1 MHCFNSQ
8 NTRRAWL
15 CVCLTF
21 NKYINPAPSVEHAN
35 FECAVHRVMELFS
48 CPASIETQGGALE
61 VKRAKANVVVS
72 PFDSRGLFYGT
83 KQQERGDAA
92 TEINE
97 QAFR

>member
-1 MHCFNSQ
+1 M
-8 NTRRAWL
+8 
-15 CVCLTF
+15 
-21 NKYINPAPSVEHAN
+21 NPAPSVEHAN
-35 FECAVHRVMELFS
+35 CAVHREMELFS